1 MKGSFTRIIT
11 IYSAIYALACGAFFA
26 VLIRSGASK
35 EMVWAAAAF
44 VLTTAII
51 FAGYLL
57 SLRSGMIAILDK
69 LSLTV
74 QSLIDGQDREYF
86 PVFEDSLLS
95 KLQGQVLKL
104 SGILRTQKLRY
115 KEEGEEMKSLI
126 TDITHQLRTPLANLN
141 MYNGMLANEGLP
153 PDKRTE
159 FARIACDQTEKLTW
173 LMDSLVKLSRLESG
187 MIEVRAERRS
197 LMDTVL
203 AAIKTFYPAAE
214 EKGLEIS
221 FEGGVPVPLLHD
233 AKWTG
238 EAIGNVLDNA
248 IKYTPAGGKIKVT
261 IERYEMFARIDIADN
276 GLGIPEAELAKVFQR
291 FFRGA
296 SSSDTQG
303 VGVGLYLARK
313 IVTEQGGYMKVSS
326 EPGGGS
332 VFSLFLPVDTA
343 TNEKS
348 VE

>member
-1 MKGSFTRIIT
+1 MRSSFVRII
-11 IYSAIYALACGAFFA
+11 IVCSALYALACGAFFA
-26 VLIRSGASK
+26 VLVCSRADK
-35 EMVWAAAAF
+35 EIWWGAAAF
-44 VLTTAII
+44 VLATAAI

-57 SLRSGMIAILDK
+57 SLRSRMTEILDK

-74 QSLIDGQDREYF
+74 QSLIDGQDKQQF
-86 PVFEDSLLS
+86 PVSEDNLLS
-95 KLQGQVLKL
+95 KLQDQVLKL

-141 MYNGMLANEGLP
+141 MYNGLLADESLP

-159 FARIACDQTEKLTW
+159 FARIMRDQTEKLTW
-173 LMDSLVKLSRLESG
+173 LMDSLVKISRLESG
-187 MIEVRAERRS
+187 IIEIRADRRNVA
-197 LMDTVL
+197 DTVL
-203 AAIKTFYPAAE
+203 AAIKTAYPSAE
-214 EKGLEIS
+214 EKELEIAL
-221 FEGGVPVPLLHD
+221 EGSRSVHLLHD

-248 IKYTPAGGKIKVT
+248 IKYTPAGGSIKVT
-261 IERYEMFARIDIADN
+261 VERYEMFARIDVADN
-276 GLGIPEAELAKVFQR
+276 GRGIPEAELAKVFQR

-296 SSSDTQG
+296 SSSDTPG

-313 IVTEQGGYMKVSS
+313 ILAEQGGYMKVSS
-326 EPGGGS
+326 EPGRGS

-343 TNEKS
+343 EI
-348 VE
+348 V

>member
-11 IYSAIYALACGAFFA
+11 ICSAIYALACGAFFA
-26 VLIRSGASK
+26 VLHYAGANK
-35 EMVWAAAAF
+35 TIGWTAAAF
-44 VLTTAII
+44 VLATAMI

-57 SLRSGMIAILDK
+57 SLRSGMITILDK

-74 QSLIDGQDREYF
+74 QSLIDGQDEEHF
-86 PVFEDSLLS
+86 PISEDNLLS
-95 KLQGQVLKL
+95 KLQDQVLKL

-141 MYNGMLANEGLP
+141 MYNGMLADEALP
-153 PDKRTE
+153 PDKRAE
-159 FARIACDQTEKLTW
+159 FARVARDQTEKLTW

-187 MIEVRAERRS
+187 IIEIRVERRNIV
-197 LMDTVL
+197 DTVL
-203 AAIKTFYPAAE
+203 EAIKTVYPAAE
-214 EKGLEIS
+214 EKGLNIS
-221 FEGGVPVPLLHD
+221 FEGSVPVPLLHD
-233 AKWTG
+233 SKWTG

-261 IERYEMFARIDIADN
+261 VERYEMFARIDIADS
-276 GLGIPEAELAKVFQR
+276 GCGIPEAELAKVFQR

-296 SSSDTQG
+296 SSTDTQG
-303 VGVGLYLARK
+303 VGVGLYLTRK
-313 IVTEQGGYMKVSS
+313 IVTEQGGYMKASS

-343 TNEKS
+343 TKL
-348 VE
+348 